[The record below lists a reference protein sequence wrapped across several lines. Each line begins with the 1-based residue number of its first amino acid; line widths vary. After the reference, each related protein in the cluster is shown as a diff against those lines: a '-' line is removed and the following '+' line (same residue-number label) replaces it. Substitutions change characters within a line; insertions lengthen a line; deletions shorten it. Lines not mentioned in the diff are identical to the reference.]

1 MEGQHDKN
9 AKFEEVKE
17 IKNASEVQSPLK
29 FEMVNSVQE
38 SQGCKRYTI
47 SDTIKALFAI
57 YHIVSFCLIVVMNH
71 FKIDITRSL
80 FNTALKLHLA
90 ART

>member
-17 IKNASEVQSPLK
+17 IENASEVQSPLK

-47 SDTIKALFAI
+47 
-57 YHIVSFCLIVVMNH
+57 
-71 FKIDITRSL
+71 
-80 FNTALKLHLA
+80 
-90 ART
+90 